1 MLLVINAVNTA
12 SKYFQVIGDVRSVL
26 AAGDYIQVQQS
37 TGNNGIYKLASVT
50 FVSGYT
56 RLTTVEAIPSSAVN
70 GVIAGGVYELS
81 FSNSSLSGKAPLIIA
96 PFGTNTTTS
105 LKFNGKA
112 SLNFGQWQQTN
123 ILRLLENFASNTA
136 PTNPTIGQVWYDS
149 ANDNLKRYTST
160 GWSTDV
166 NVDAGKLTFWDPS
179 HTTANTKFI
188 LTGTEPTGLVSAGV
202 TLYPAAN
209 PATGSSMFRIT
220 NAAGTPYF
228 AVEYNG
234 VTMSRNPL
242 SVTSTSQSSLNG
254 PATVN
259 TSATGTVG
267 LTVAKDIVVT
277 GGDVVVDSGKAFKLT
292 SGGSV
297 TLTTAVTLRGTDTA
311 NSATILSTGGSI
323 LARFA
328 DAAITLNVST
338 TVPTLNATQG
348 NITTLSVTGTGTI
361 ATIAGTTLGVTGTST
376 LNTANVT
383 TLNVT
388 GNATMAGISATTLS
402 VTGTSTLNV
411 ANVTTLNVSGIGTVA
426 TAEVTTLNVG
436 GTGTIATANITTG
449 TVVGLTAT
457 NATVTGNAT
466 LANVAIS
473 GTATVAQAPTA
484 ATSIVNKT
492 YVDGQ
497 ISTREPTVASG
508 AADRYYAGDKTWK
521 RFPWDTLQTPAISNG
536 VLTLDLAVPTGFKV
550 ALDQNVTSVVFVN
563 APSNRTIAF
572 TIEWVQD
579 SVGGHTVTWPAS
591 VVSEDGGNGHQPDL
605 TPNSTTVQSFITTN
619 AGAVIRMAGAAP
631 VVQSF
636 LLVVSAPTAALPSG
650 ADVDSFVMPHDFVIT
665 SIRGSLRQPQATG
678 ESITIDALVGGNS
691 VLDAPLTFVNTER
704 QAVQSAI
711 ADGEISAGTELV
723 FSLAQGDGTARGL
736 KITITGYSL

>member
-12 SKYFQVIGDVRSVL
+12 SKYFQVIGDVTSVL

-50 FVSGYT
+50 FSSGYT
-56 RLTTVEAIPSSAVN
+56 RLNTVEAIPSSAVD

-149 ANDNLKRYTST
+149 ANDNLKRYTAT
-160 GWSTDV
+160 GWSTDL

-179 HTTANTKFI
+179 HATTNTKFI
-188 LTGTEPTGLVSAGV
+188 LTGAEPTGLVSTGV
-202 TLYPAAN
+202 TLYPAVN
-209 PATGSSMFRIT
+209 PANASSMFRIT
-220 NAAGTPYF
+220 NAGGTPYF

-242 SVTSTSQSSLNG
+242 SVTSTTQSSFTG

-267 LTVAKDIVVT
+267 LTVGKNIVVT
-277 GGDVVVDSGKAFKLT
+277 GGDVVVDSGKAFKLAT
-292 SGGSV
+292 GGSV
-297 TLTTAVTLRGTDTA
+297 TLTTAVTLRGTDTT
-311 NSATILSTGGSI
+311 NSVTIQSTGGTT

-328 DAAITLNVST
+328 DAAITLSANT

-361 ATIAGTTLGVTGTST
+361 NTISSTTLGVTDTST

-388 GNATMAGISATTLS
+388 GNTTMAGISATTLN

-411 ANVTTLNVSGIGTVA
+411 ANATTLNVLGIGTIA

-436 GTGTIATANITTG
+436 GTGTIGTANITTG
-449 TVVGLTAT
+449 TVTTLTAT
-457 NATVTGNAT
+457 NATVTGDAT
-466 LANVAIS
+466 LANVSMS
-473 GTATVAQAPTA
+473 GTATVTQAP
-484 ATSIVNKT
+484 ATSTAIANKG

-497 ISTREPTVASG
+497 INTREPTIATG
-508 AADRYYAGDKTWK
+508 DADRYYAGDKTWK
-521 RFPWDTLQTPAISNG
+521 QFPWSTLQTPAISAG
-536 VLTLDLAVPTGFKV
+536 VLTLDLSVPTGFRV
-550 ALDQNVTSVVFVN
+550 TLDQNVTSVVFSNV
-563 APSNRTIAF
+563 PSDRTVAF

-579 SVGGHTVTWPAS
+579 SVGGYTVDWPIS
-591 VVSEDGGNGHQPDL
+591 LVSEKGVVRQPDL
-605 TPNSTTVQSFITTN
+605 TPDSITIHSFVSTGG
-619 AGAVIRMAGAAP
+619 GAAIRMIRGTP
-631 VVQSF
+631 TMQTF
-636 LLVVSAPTAALPSG
+636 LLTVSGPSEALPTG
-650 ADVDSFVMPHDFVIT
+650 ADVDSFVIPHDFTIT
-665 SIRGSLRQPQATG
+665 SIRGSLRQAQATG
-678 ESITIDALVGGNS
+678 DSIAVDTLVNGVSILG
-691 VLDAPLTFVNTER
+691 APLTFANTER
-704 QAVQSAI
+704 TAVQTAVVN
-711 ADGEISAGTELV
+711 GELLSGTELV
-723 FSLAQGDGTARGL
+723 FSLAQGDGTALGL
-736 KITITGYSL
+736 KLMITGYHM